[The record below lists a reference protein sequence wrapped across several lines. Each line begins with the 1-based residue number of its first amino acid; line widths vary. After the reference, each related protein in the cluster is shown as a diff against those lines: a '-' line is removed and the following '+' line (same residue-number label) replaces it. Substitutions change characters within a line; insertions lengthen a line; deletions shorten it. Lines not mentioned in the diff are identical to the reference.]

1 MGKLRHRAPT
11 TSMWQNNIVS
21 QGVSSEGLN
30 PSATAT
36 DVNTW
41 KGWVLLNNT
50 SFLQG
55 SRVPSKATVLRKL
68 IGQTGKELGRAHPSI
83 DPGVRKTFENHRGM

>member
-1 MGKLRHRAPT
+1 
-11 TSMWQNNIVS
+11 MWQNNIVN

-41 KGWVLLNNT
+41 KGWVLFNNT

-55 SRVPSKATVLRKL
+55 SRVPSKAMVPALRKL
-68 IGQTGKELGRAHPSI
+68 IGQTGKELDRAHPSI
-83 DPGVRKTFENHRGM
+83 DPGVCKTFENHRGM